1 LLRAKVLIY
10 PGGWLFYAPPI
21 PGLREL
27 DVQETETLDNGI
39 QRLRSRLGTAS
50 FARLDGFARNVY
62 HAKPGKLVLIHL
74 TDDAIHTRFFQYL
87 AVLDGITDSVT
98 ARQEETKRQNE
109 LRVAGLAEKDWILL
123 LKVAKDYQQLSD
135 RLYNPIQRSIQPT
148 ETEAD
153 EQRIGAPAPT
163 QVGTPAG
170 GEIGTLA
177 PAQVGAPAGREIGA
191 LAQSAPAPSPVTRAY
206 PAGAALAVQ
215 PTRGASAAMPSLS
228 EALRSNPVMLNEPQ
242 AGLRGMPVPLGT
254 LTLTPEA
261 SRKEWELKH
270 DKLQLGLM
278 TDVAQLK
285 AGFGEPRFQKFETYL
300 HQLYANAGI
309 ETAAPVEEKVKK
321 VEAQQGKNGK
331 TVETHSAANQHQ

>member
-27 DVQETETLDNGI
+27 DVQETGALDNGI

-62 HAKPGKLVLIHL
+62 HATPGKLVLIHL

-87 AVLDGITDSVT
+87 AVLDGITDSVA

-123 LKVAKDYQQLSD
+123 LKAAKDYQQLSD
-135 RLYNPIQRSIQPT
+135 RLYKPVQASIQPT

-153 EQRIGAPAPT
+153 EQTIGAP
-163 QVGTPAG
+163 
-170 GEIGTLA
+170 A
-177 PAQVGAPAGREIGA
+177 PAQVGALAGGEIGA
-191 LAQSAPAPSPVTRAY
+191 LAQSMPAPAMAAAAH
-206 PAGAALAVQ
+206 PAGFLPPPVQ
-215 PTRGASAAMPSLS
+215 TTRGVSAAMPSLG
-228 EALRSNPVMLNEPQ
+228 EALRSNPVMLNEPR
-242 AGLRGMPVPLGT
+242 AGLQGMPVPLGT
-254 LTLTPEA
+254 ITLTPEA
-261 SRKEWELKH
+261 YRKQWELKH
-270 DKLQLGLM
+270 DKLALELM

-331 TVETHSAANQHQ
+331 TAETHTAANQHQ